1 MNTLLYLFIYL
12 WLHQIFAA
20 SCGLS
25 LVVTTGDCSSLSCVG
40 FSFRWLLLLWSKA
53 LGEWASVVAVQGL
66 VSRGSW
72 TLECVVSVIASCGSV
87 VGARRL

>member
-1 MNTLLYLFIYL
+1 M
-12 WLHQIFAA
+12 
-20 SCGLS
+20 
-25 LVVTTGDCSSLSCVG
+25 G

>member
-1 MNTLLYLFIYL
+1 M
-12 WLHQIFAA
+12 
-20 SCGLS
+20 
-25 LVVTTGDCSSLSCVG
+25 G

-53 LGEWASVVAVQGL
+53 LGEWASVVAAQGL

-72 TLECVVSVIASCGSV
+72 TLEHVVSVIASCGSV